1 MSYNEYMYDKA
12 INKTT
17 TSTNSEEYRK
27 IARKYLTPEDFIKV
41 YSNAFL
47 DFIDGTLNRKNESH
61 IEDIVIQNTTFAEAF
76 FHIIVALDSLEK

>member
-1 MSYNEYMYDKA
+1 MSYNEWKYS
-12 INKTT
+12 KTHPST
-17 TSTNSEEYRK
+17 TTNSEVYK
-27 IARKYLTPEDFIKV
+27 NLARKYLTPEDFIKV

>member
-1 MSYNEYMYDKA
+1 MYDKA